1 MFSTV
6 STAPLQM
13 RSRAE
18 APAGSQWTSPEL
30 NRIWIDDSKMCFPLC
45 TREDRR
51 KSIRPVLQI
60 IIIISLSNRSVLE
73 ISIYLSTTNMC
84 VRNIQSSLFLCRV
97 LKMLLLR
104 TCGFSGWERASFSFC
119 GQFDYV
125 WVLVDMLSRWV
136 FCVSQIPESGLATHK
151 INRARRKLTVAE
163 NLFRKSSIGE
173 YYYYYADMAN
183 IQEHRWKINVG

>member
-1 MFSTV
+1 
-6 STAPLQM
+6 
-13 RSRAE
+13 
-18 APAGSQWTSPEL
+18 
-30 NRIWIDDSKMCFPLC
+30 MCFPLC

-51 KSIRPVLQI
+51 RSIRPVLQI
-60 IIIISLSNRSVLE
+60 IIIISSMSNRSGPE

-84 VRNIQSSLFLCRV
+84 VQNERKMRLRNIQSSLFLCRV

-119 GQFDYV
+119 GKFDYV

-136 FCVSQIPESGLATHK
+136 FCVSQIPESGLATTHK

-163 NLFRKSSIGE
+163 NLFRKSSIGD